1 MGRLDKDLIQ
11 NQKYHFR
18 YYRPSQ
24 NHPFLV
30 ALVKE
35 NVGNDGK
42 IYLSGFNVT
51 HSFTMFYKS
60 PNDYIRIQNPNPND
74 DADCF
79 VQKAGIKDK
88 PLKLFSSP
96 IKGWNLSK
104 EDEKLID
111 ELVKEK
117 MLQSN
122 LIKKEGLEVLSRPF
136 S

>member
-1 MGRLDKDLIQ
+1 MPPFEDTSNVQKKGGTTMGRLDKDVIK
-11 NQKYHFR
+11 NEKYHFR

-35 NVGNDGK
+35 NIGEDGK
-42 IYLSGFNVT
+42 VYLSGFNVT
-51 HSFTMFYKS
+51 HSFTMFYKN
-60 PNDYIRIQNPNPND
+60 PNDYIKIQNPNPED

-88 PLKLFSSP
+88 PLKLFSNP
-96 IKGWNLSK
+96 IKGWRLSE

-111 ELVKEK
+111 ELVNDK
-117 MLQSN
+117 L
-122 LIKKEGLEVLSRPF
+122 L
-136 S
+136 